1 MKIQLTL
8 EIKRSNR
15 PKKKKS
21 SAEPKQ
27 QPSISI
33 NNNIKIAEK

>member
-8 EIKRSNR
+8 EIKPTNP

-21 SAEPKQ
+21 STEPKS

-33 NNNIKIAEK
+33 KNNIKIAEK

>member
-8 EIKRSNR
+8 EIKQSYR
-15 PKKKKS
+15 PKKKKGS
-21 SAEPKQ
+21 TKPKLEP
-27 QPSISI
+27 SVSI